1 MYSRMR
7 ALSTRT
13 TAHPQ
18 GPHFIVMIKICGRVS
33 ATCNNVENDGK
44 ANIPLSLDD
53 GVNPQRCGR
62 SAKPARPLMCVAR
75 SSMKGGRNPQSAGSG
90 NPFFTFGTP
99 SRPVME

>member
-13 TAHPQ
+13 TAHLFF
-18 GPHFIVMIKICGRVS
+18 PHFIVMIKICGRVS

-53 GVNPQRCGR
+53 GVNPQRCGL
-62 SAKPARPLMCVAR
+62 RPPSYVCSEELDE
-75 SSMKGGRNPQSAGSG
+75 GRA
-90 NPFFTFGTP
+90 
-99 SRPVME
+99 